1 MLVVKVELPTKMKAI
16 LSREEKKNLTRQSLI
31 DAALSI
37 VGAGNNFACI
47 SLREVAK
54 NAGLVPTSFYRHFTD
69 MEELGLNVVDDLGLV
84 LRKMMRAARQDAGYK
99 KGQLH
104 SSIEVYVDFVCQHKS
119 HFYFMSQC
127 RTGGTPALRQAI
139 RNELK
144 YFENELSSDI
154 RTVPFLSDV
163 SNADRDMMSQLIVST
178 VFDATIDVLDLHD
191 SRNNQQNEFVDLMK
205 NKLRIIWLGASIWR
219 SK

>member
-1 MLVVKVELPTKMKAI
+1 MKTV
-16 LSREEKKNLTRQSLI
+16 LSREEKKSLTRQSLI
-31 DAALSI
+31 DAALSL
-37 VGAGNNFACI
+37 VGAGNNFASI

-84 LRKMMRAARQDAGYK
+84 LRKMMRAARQDDGYK

-104 SSIEVYVDFVCQHKS
+104 SSIEVYVDFVCLHKS

-127 RTGGTPALRQAI
+127 RTGGTPVLRQAI

-154 RTVPFLSDV
+154 RSVPFLSDM
-163 SNADRDMMSQLIVST
+163 SGSDRDVMSQLIVST
-178 VFDATIDVLDLHD
+178 VFDATIDVLDLND
-191 SRNNQQNEFVDLMK
+191 SSANHQHEFVELMK
-205 NKLRIIWLGASIWR
+205 KKLRMVWLGASIWR

>member
-1 MLVVKVELPTKMKAI
+1 MKTI
-16 LSREEKKNLTRQSLI
+16 LSREEKKSLTRQSLI
-31 DAALSI
+31 DAALSL
-37 VGAGNNFACI
+37 VGAGNNFASI

-99 KGQLH
+99 KGKLH
-104 SSIEVYVDFVCQHKS
+104 SSIEVYVDFVCQHRS

-144 YFENELSSDI
+144 YFDNELSSDI
-154 RTVPFLSDV
+154 RSVPMLSEM
-163 SNADRDMMSQLIVST
+163 SGADRDMMSQLIVST
-178 VFDATIDVLDLHD
+178 VFDTTIDVLDLND
-191 SRNNQQNEFVDLMK
+191 SSTNYQHEFVELMK
-205 NKLRIIWLGASIWR
+205 KKLRLVWLGASMWR
-219 SK
+219 SQQ

>member
-1 MLVVKVELPTKMKAI
+1 MKTM
-16 LSREEKKNLTRQSLI
+16 LSREEKKSLTRQSLI

-37 VGAGNNFACI
+37 VGAGNNFASI

-84 LRKMMRAARQDAGYK
+84 LRKMMRAARQDDGYK

-104 SSIEVYVDFVCQHKS
+104 SSIEVYVDFVCQHSS

-127 RTGGTPALRQAI
+127 RTGGTPVLRQAI

-154 RTVPFLSDV
+154 RSVSFLSDM
-163 SNADRDMMSQLIVST
+163 SSSDRDMMSQLIVST
-178 VFDATIDVLDLHD
+178 VFEVTIDVLDLND
-191 SRNNQQNEFVDLMK
+191 SNANHQQEFVELMK
-205 NKLRIIWLGASIWR
+205 KKLRLIWLGASIWR

>member
-1 MLVVKVELPTKMKAI
+1 M
-16 LSREEKKNLTRQSLI
+16 LSREEKKSLTRQSLI

-37 VGAGNNFACI
+37 VGAGSNFASV

-84 LRKMMRAARQDAGYK
+84 LRKMMRAARQKDGYK
-99 KGQLH
+99 KGLLH

-127 RTGGTPALRQAI
+127 RTGGTPVLRQAI

-154 RTVPFLSDV
+154 RSVPFLSEM
-163 SNADRDMMSQLIVST
+163 SSQDREMMSQLIVST
-178 VFDATIDVLDLHD
+178 VFDATIDILDLSD
-191 SRNNQQNEFVDLMK
+191 SSANYQNEFIESMK
-205 NKLRIIWLGASIWR
+205 KKLRMIWLGGSVWR

>member
-1 MLVVKVELPTKMKAI
+1 MKTI
-16 LSREEKKNLTRQSLI
+16 LSREEKKSLTRQSLI
-31 DAALSI
+31 DAALNL
-37 VGAGNNFACI
+37 VGAGNNFASI

-84 LRKMMRAARQDAGYK
+84 LRKMMRAARQEDGYK

-104 SSIEVYVDFVCQHKS
+104 SSIEVYVEFVCQHSS

-144 YFENELSSDI
+144 YFEYELLSDI
-154 RTVPFLSDV
+154 RAVTFLSEM
-163 SNADRDMMSQLIVST
+163 SSSDRDMMSQLIVST
-178 VFDATIDVLDLHD
+178 VFDASIDILDLYNE
-191 SRNNQQNEFVDLMK
+191 SANYQQEFVELMK
-205 NKLRIIWLGASIWR
+205 KKLRMIWLGASIWR
-219 SK
+219 SNM

>member
-1 MLVVKVELPTKMKAI
+1 M

-31 DAALSI
+31 DAALSL
-37 VGAGNNFACI
+37 VGAGNNFASI

-84 LRKMMRAARQDAGYK
+84 LRKMMRAARQDDGYK

-104 SSIEVYVDFVCQHKS
+104 SSIEVYVGFVCQHKS

-127 RTGGTPALRQAI
+127 RTGGTPVLRQAI

-154 RTVPFLSDV
+154 RSVPFLSEM
-163 SNADRDMMSQLIVST
+163 SSSDRDMMSQLIVST
-178 VFDATIDVLDLHD
+178 VFDATIDVLDLIDTSANH
-191 SRNNQQNEFVDLMK
+191 QHEFVELMK
-205 NKLRIIWLGASIWR
+205 KKLRMVWLGASSLR

>member
-1 MLVVKVELPTKMKAI
+1 M
-16 LSREEKKNLTRQSLI
+16 LSREEKKSLTRQSLI

-37 VGAGNNFACI
+37 VGAGNNFASI

-84 LRKMMRAARQDAGYK
+84 LRKMMRAARQDDGYK

-104 SSIEVYVDFVCQHKS
+104 SSIEVYVDFVCQHSS

-127 RTGGTPALRQAI
+127 RTGGTPVLRQAI

-154 RTVPFLSDV
+154 RSVSFLSDM
-163 SNADRDMMSQLIVST
+163 SSSDRDMMSQLIVST
-178 VFDATIDVLDLHD
+178 VFEVTIDVLDLND
-191 SRNNQQNEFVDLMK
+191 SNANHQQEFVELMK
-205 NKLRIIWLGASIWR
+205 KKLRLIWLGASIWR

>member
-1 MLVVKVELPTKMKAI
+1 M

-31 DAALSI
+31 DAALSL
-37 VGAGNNFACI
+37 VGAGNNFASI

-84 LRKMMRAARQDAGYK
+84 LRKMMRAARQDDGYK

-104 SSIEVYVDFVCQHKS
+104 SSIEVYGGFVCQHRS

-127 RTGGTPALRQAI
+127 RTGGTPVLRQAI

-154 RTVPFLSDV
+154 RSVPFLSEM
-163 SNADRDMMSQLIVST
+163 SSSDRDMMSQLIVST
-178 VFDATIDVLDLHD
+178 VFDATIDVLDLIESSVNH
-191 SRNNQQNEFVDLMK
+191 QHEFVEVMK
-205 NKLRIIWLGASIWR
+205 KKLRMVWLGASIWR